1 MQFPLLPFLA
11 FHLRRFRSTQPVLFV
26 TLGLSILAFV
36 IALCAS
42 LTMVA
47 AGNEALSR
55 YDSMKATPA
64 KSPTAVDTLPER
76 GETLR
81 PFNSAQMVTAL
92 NEVGAR
98 IGVAVNELTFTFDEG
113 KTEPFI
119 RYRASMT
126 LNANYLAV
134 RRYVDQV
141 HADIPDTSLDSISCT
156 RKGIDD
162 ALVTCELAFTA
173 FFKKEERG

>member
-11 FHLRRFRSTQPVLFV
+11 FHVRRIRTTQPVLFV
-26 TLGLSILAFV
+26 TLILSIVAFV
-36 IALCAS
+36 GALCAS
-42 LTMVA
+42 LTMAA
-47 AGNEALSR
+47 AGNEALAR
-55 YDSMKATPA
+55 YHALKVAPA
-64 KSPTAVDTLPER
+64 KAPTPVDVLPER

-81 PFNSAQMVTAL
+81 PFSSAQMVTAL

-98 IGVAVNELTFTFDEG
+98 VGVVVNELTFTFDEG
-113 KTEPFI
+113 KTEPFS

-141 HADIPDTSLDSISCT
+141 RADIPDTSLDSISCT
-156 RKGIDD
+156 RKGIED
-162 ALVTCELAFTA
+162 AVVTCELAFTA